1 MFKWVFELHNKA
13 SSIRCY
19 VLSTLQF
26 PAICLWNEVAIFW
39 NEVTLRQ
46 NEVTGYQII
55 VRIWMQSRIY
65 ITSDN
70 ENYPKSSVIL

>member
-13 SSIRCY
+13 SCIRCY

-39 NEVTLRQ
+39 NEVTLR
-46 NEVTGYQII
+46 
-55 VRIWMQSRIY
+55 
-65 ITSDN
+65 
-70 ENYPKSSVIL
+70 